1 LTTTEKRLH
10 AKGPQARRWGWSPIT
25 AAAGSVSQGQ
35 GRAASPASRQ
45 RARRA
50 SALLL
55 LATAVATGEP
65 AWAQPSKG
73 GGDRVLRT
81 PPGTAAGPTPKG
93 AAPPGQPGGTAP
105 STPPPGALGAPGA
118 GAQPG
123 APAEGGSPT
132 DILKGGIPEIK
143 FEPKQAGALVSF
155 NLDDA
160 DLPELVKA
168 ISNVTGRRFIY
179 GGKLRQIKASVY
191 APDKVTVAEAYAAF
205 LSILQTNGLTVIPHG
220 RFLKIIESGGVVNQ
234 TTPIAGTATPVPDED
249 RYVTRLYRVSNVDA
263 NDVATVLNKFKT
275 KDADITVYEPT
286 ALLIITDTGSNIR
299 RLLRIVEE
307 LDAGSAGDQVWM
319 QPIHYAPA
327 EDLAAQLNELLD
339 ASSGGAGGKG
349 GKGGGGGRA
358 RILADPRNNQLVIV
372 APEADYLKLLEL
384 IKRVDVPDSGE
395 GGIHVLPLQHAQCD
409 ELAKTLNEIM
419 GSSRSAGSTRSGKGK
434 GAAAAG
440 AAGGG
445 DMVFEGQ
452 VTVTCDGATN
462 SLVTTSSLRD
472 YAQLRNVLDQ
482 LDRPRRQVFIEAV
495 IMDVNVDHSTDLG
508 VGYHGGATADLGGSG
523 PTVFYGGVNPG
534 QSLTGLPANLEAL
547 AFGVRGPD
555 LEGTSNLLG
564 TGLSIPGL
572 GIVLHALAKS
582 GDSNVLATPHIL
594 ATDNI
599 PAEISIGQ
607 NIPLQT
613 NVGGLGSLAGLAGQ
627 SGAAGALGGLGG
639 LGGLLGGGMGFSA
652 PRQDVGIKLNITP
665 HINDSDQVRMELKEE
680 FSDAGS
686 PIGALGA
693 VPINKRTASTTIVV
707 RDQQTVVIGGL
718 VRESQID
725 GETKVPVLGDIPV
738 LGILFR
744 QSQKKTQKTNLL
756 LILTPHIVREQND
769 LRRIFEAKMQQ
780 RQEFI
785 DRYTVF
791 ESTTPWEPPP
801 DYTRTNGL
809 LEHIRQSQLREI
821 ERWRLTEEMRPK
833 GPMTHDPTKP
843 VPLPSMASAGGGS
856 SGKAST
862 PRPKTPA
869 ATTDAPPPATAPA
882 APATERPKFRV
893 PGGAARTPATRVE

>member
-1 LTTTEKRLH
+1 M
-10 AKGPQARRWGWSPIT
+10 
-25 AAAGSVSQGQ
+25 
-35 GRAASPASRQ
+35 
-45 RARRA
+45 
-50 SALLL
+50 L
-55 LATAVATGEP
+55 LAAAVATGAP

-73 GGDRVLRT
+73 GGVLRT
-81 PPGTAAGPTPKG
+81 PPAG
-93 AAPPGQPGGTAP
+93 APAPAGKGTAP
-105 STPPPGALGAPGA
+105 GGQAGPGGQPSGGAPGPGGSPGPVGPA
-118 GAQPG
+118 APGPNAQPG
-123 APAEGGSPT
+123 APGEGGNPT

-143 FEPKQAGALVSF
+143 FEPKQAGAQVSF

-168 ISNVTGRRFIY
+168 ISNITGRRFIY

-205 LSILQTNGLTVIPHG
+205 LSILQSNGLTVIPHG

-234 TTPIAGTATPVPDED
+234 TTPISGTATPVPDED

-263 NDVATVLNKFKT
+263 TDVSNVLNKFKT

-286 ALLIITDTGSNIR
+286 GLLIITDTGSNIR
-299 RLLRIVEE
+299 RLLRITEE

-327 EDLAAQLNELLD
+327 DDLAAQLNELLD
-339 ASSGGAGGKG
+339 IGSGGTGKG
-349 GKGGGGGRA
+349 GKAGGGGAGRA

-419 GSSRSAGSTRSGKGK
+419 GGSKGGAARPAAGSKGKAAPSSAGGTSGGS
-434 GAAAAG
+434 
-440 AAGGG
+440 
-445 DMVFEGQ
+445 DMVFEGP
-452 VTVTCDGATN
+452 VTITCDAATN

-508 VGYHGGATADLGGSG
+508 IGYHGGATAELGGSG
-523 PTVFYGGVNPG
+523 PTIFYGGVNPG
-534 QSLTGLPANLEAL
+534 QSMSGLPANLEAL

-555 LEGTSNLLG
+555 LPGTQNLLG

-572 GIVLHALAKS
+572 GVVLHAVATS
-582 GDSNVLATPHIL
+582 GDSDVLATPHVL

-599 PAEISIGQ
+599 AAEISIGQ

-613 NVGGLGSLAGLAGQ
+613 NVGGGLSSLAGLAGQ
-627 SGAAGALGGLGG
+627 SGASSAAGLAGLS
-639 LGGLLGGGMGFSA
+639 GLLGGGMGFQA

-680 FSDAGS
+680 FSDAGAAQ
-686 PIGALGA
+686 GALGA
-693 VPINKRTASTTIVV
+693 VPINKRTASTTIIV

-718 VRESQID
+718 VRETQTN

-744 QSQKKTQKTNLL
+744 QTKKQTQKTNLL
-756 LILTPHIVREQND
+756 LILTPHIVRDQND
-769 LRRIFEAKMQQ
+769 LRRIFEEKMQQ

-791 ESTTPWEPPP
+791 ESTNPWEPPP

-809 LEHIRQSQLREI
+809 LEHIRQSQLREL
-821 ERWRLTEEMRPK
+821 ERWKISEGLKPK
-833 GPMTHDPTKP
+833 GPMSHDPTKP
-843 VPLPSMASAGGGS
+843 IPLPSIAGSGGS
-856 SGKAST
+856 SSGKPST
-862 PRPKTPA
+862 GRKTTGGTAPISGDTVPAPTPPA
-869 ATTDAPPPATAPA
+869 AEGPVNP
-882 APATERPKFRV
+882 PKFRI
-893 PGGAARTPATRVE
+893 PGGAVRAPQSNVE